1 MEQANYSYIDA
12 LSGGD
17 DSFKQK
23 LIQIVKDELPREI
36 EVYEQNGLNHDWQKA
51 SEHVHKIK
59 HKISILGLEK
69 SYIIATDFENNLR
82 ENNLDLKNEFEAIM
96 QVMTNFL
103 ETL

>member
-1 MEQANYSYIDA
+1 MEQPNLTYIYK

-17 DSFKQK
+17 KAFEQK
-23 LIQIVKDELPREI
+23 LIAIIKRELPI
-36 EVYEQNGLNHDWQKA
+36 EKNKYSQSILNHDWQKA

>member
-36 EVYEQNGLNHDWQKA
+36 EVYEQNIADLKFQDAAEN
-51 SEHVHKIK
+51 VHKVK
-59 HKISILGLEK
+59 HKISILGMEESYQVAVDYEENLKINSLE
-69 SYIIATDFENNLR
+69 LR
-82 ENNLDLKNEFEAIM
+82 ESFEQILSQM
-96 QVMTNFL
+96 IQFITKI
-103 ETL
+103 